1 MSQVEETSLTLEE
14 IKEAAEL
21 FKLLF
26 KLQQEAVS
34 KTDHPEK
41 FIDVS

>member
-1 MSQVEETSLTLEE
+1 VIYETSLTEEE

-26 KLQQEAVS
+26 KLQQEQ
-34 KTDHPEK
+34 KKGKECTENCTEK
-41 FIDVS
+41 